1 MGTGTSSLRQCR
13 ENESLARFVSLEPIS
28 ENHPFWNGF
37 LSFQSSLIPMGYE
50 DSKKLEE
57 IIEPLAKR
65 FILNNLKTGN
75 FGILLDLFLKKKT
88 ELIASQHLES
98 SVFLLQ
104 TCNNLFVLR
113 TCMKF
118 FIERI
123 KDEDLEAQFEA
134 QSESSENVNQRFELL
149 FQSLIDT
156 ILDIPLS
163 KSTYTLHT
171 EATLSLLIM
180 LSSTLYSS
188 QPAIH
193 YRSYKLIMSSPK
205 AMALIRSLL
214 TRFMDRM
221 EMTER
226 NESGSLVV
234 GIASGVF
241 NMFSSAFYDS
251 SAQESSDK
259 KVTKTPL
266 ADFSLLLLLVLVN
279 QCTPAMMGNTEEI
292 ESKYK
297 NPFRSA
303 LFRLRGIQGDSN
315 EALSEDVKEEQFD
328 FAKLFKSIWSTLDSD
343 ESTLLLYLLLH
354 QNDCFRIHVLA
365 SSDMDLLV
373 IPLLKTL
380 YRAPTKTS
388 GNHHINHHVY
398 MSLII
403 LLILSEDDLFNT
415 SVHETMIKNIEWYS
429 ERSLTD
435 ISLGGTL
442 ILVVIRTIQFNM
454 LKMRDKYLHTNC
466 LAALANMSS
475 QFRRLHSYVCQRII
489 SMFETL
495 AKKHGRIMS
504 SVQYADDESEDDES
518 IGDTMADAEVLEEV
532 LKMILEIIN
541 SCLVHQ
547 IKNNPNLIYTLLYK
561 RDLFAPFASHPSFQD
576 LTQNIQTVINY
587 FGSKLDQTQEKK
599 GTALT
604 VDEVQEIICHTVI
617 QFPKEKLIK
626 FPDLKFKY
634 VEEEKPEDFFIPYIW
649 SLIMGK
655 LYWNP
660 AYITHLHQ
668 KE

>member
-1 MGTGTSSLRQCR
+1 MIDIYYMFECDV
-13 ENESLARFVSLEPIS
+13 VSLEPIS

-65 FILNNLKTGN
+65 FILNNLKNWKFWHPLGSV
-75 FGILLDLFLKKKT
+75 LKKKT

-163 KSTYTLHT
+163 
-171 EATLSLLIM
+171 
-180 LSSTLYSS
+180 
-188 QPAIH
+188 
-193 YRSYKLIMSSPK
+193 SYKLIMSSPK

-504 SVQYADDESEDDES
+504 SVQYADDESEVSIHVDDES

-604 VDEVQEIICHTVI
+604 VDE
-617 QFPKEKLIK
+617 KLIK

-634 VEEEKPEDFFIPYIW
+634 VEEEKTRRFFY
-649 SLIMGK
+649 SLYMESYYGK
-655 LYWNP
+655 TLLESSIYNSFTSKRV
-660 AYITHLHQ
+660 IIV
-668 KE
+668 K